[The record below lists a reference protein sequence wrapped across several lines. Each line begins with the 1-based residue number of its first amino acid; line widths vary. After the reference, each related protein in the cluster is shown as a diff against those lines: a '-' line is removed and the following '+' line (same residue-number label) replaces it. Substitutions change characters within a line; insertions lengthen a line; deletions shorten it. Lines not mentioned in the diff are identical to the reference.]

1 MSADKKE
8 KQINIDIK
16 KIFSIAVFVIGIIF
30 VLYYIIVKQ
39 RVEFDSD
46 YTDTLLWADAM
57 LTGNGLFDKNMFY
70 AYTLPFGGSV
80 LMAPFV
86 AVFGVSYKAHV
97 LGFIIFFI
105 ILTFSLYKLMRFMDF
120 DSDSSLFSVGLI
132 LLLSL
137 TTKDVRWTMW
147 GHVIHYSLGF
157 LFVIIALAIYSRID
171 INNFH
176 LLIKKNKSQ
185 DEKKTV
191 KSILIYS
198 VFLMILTFLFCS
210 NGLTTILFFFIPFF
224 GAIIIERFINV
235 DEDIFCRENINT
247 LAFSV
252 VCMISGALGFIISK
266 LLQRGVI
273 TVYDG
278 IFTRIPAWPEWISDF
293 SDKMRMFLLLTC
305 GQVEDL
311 VAMDSKEGIVIL
323 LMALFCFAILLL
335 PFVALFSFK
344 KFTNK
349 TFRLLF
355 ISYYI
360 LFFASLFIFDFS
372 TAKGTAHRL
381 VGVYITAVTCSI
393 CYIVFLLKDK
403 VLSRFGYLASI
414 FMILICVICIGN
426 VNSLKG
432 ENRYDKLIKVLKEN
446 GLSEGFS
453 DYWSAQITT
462 VLSDSQ
468 VEICPVEISED
479 GNIKARLY
487 NVRPSDYTFKE
498 DTDKYFVFM
507 SNIEHDVTESTIRN
521 KAIGEIPFDEDG
533 YIVVFDKNEM
543 IFN

>member
-120 DSDSSLFSVGLI
+120 DSYLSLFSVGLI

-157 LFVIIALAIYSRID
+157 LFVIVALAIYSRID

-176 LLIKKNKSQ
+176 LLIKKNKGQ
-185 DEKKTV
+185 DEKKIA

-235 DEDIFCRENINT
+235 DEDIFCKENINT

-278 IFTRIPAWPEWISDF
+278 IFTRIPAWTEWISDF

-349 TFRLLF
+349 TFKLLF